1 MCFRDLLL
9 SLTTFFESFIYFMTA
24 NFCMRRQTDGTTDK
38 PSHGSSLPEN
48 KNSSRFCGKSI
59 LKTIALRL
67 RTKSRLSLAL
77 LKVKVD

>member
-1 MCFRDLLL
+1 
-9 SLTTFFESFIYFMTA
+9 
-24 NFCMRRQTDGTTDK
+24 MRRQTDGTTDK

-59 LKTIALRL
+59 LKTIALRP
-67 RTKSRLSLAL
+67 RTKSGISLAM